1 MEKVVVLSGG
11 KSSEREISLRSGAA
25 VAKSL
30 KENGF
35 EVVTLDPAD
44 KRFAPRILEIA
55 DVYSVFIALHGPGGE
70 DGTIQGFLETLGFPY
85 TGSGVLASSLAL
97 DKILAKRLFISA
109 GLPTPPFCPPV
120 FFPLV
125 SKPARSGSTIGISIV
140 KKEEDL
146 EAALKEARRY
156 DNQVLMEQ
164 YISGTEVTVSILG
177 NENPRVLP
185 SIEIVPAS
193 GFYDYQAKYAP
204 GGSKHIIPPRLPE
217 EWVSKTEEV
226 VLKAHKL
233 LGCRG
238 LSRSEV
244 IIDKEGNP
252 YILDVNTIPGFTET
266 SLFPESAR
274 AAGISFNELTLK
286 LIELS
291 RLRGC

>member
-1 MEKVVVLSGG
+1 MKKVVVLAGG

-30 KENGF
+30 RENGF

-44 KRFAPRILEIA
+44 KRFASRIVEIP
-55 DVYSVFIALHGPGGE
+55 DIYSVFISLHGPGGE

-109 GLPTPPFCPPV
+109 GLPTPPSCPPLS
-120 FFPLV
+120 FPMV
-125 SKPARSGSTIGISIV
+125 SKPSRSGSTIGISIV
-140 KKEEDL
+140 RREEDL
-146 EAALKEARRY
+146 EPALKEARRY
-156 DNQVLMEQ
+156 DSQVLMEC
-164 YISGTEVTVSILG
+164 YIPGTEVTVSILG

-204 GGSKHIIPPRLPE
+204 GGSKHIIPPALPE
-217 EWVSKTEEV
+217 EWVSKAEGV
-226 VLKAHKL
+226 VLEAHQL

-244 IIDKEGNP
+244 IIDKGGNP

-266 SLFPESAR
+266 SLFPESAK

-291 RLRGC
+291 RQ